1 MLATEVS
8 YEILTDIANFLCN
21 NDKMTCSIV
30 CKSWKAPFQHSLWDT
45 LTIDSKNILQ
55 VCCISNTQPTVYQL
69 NGNRVQSLIFQ
80 DVQTTEHEL
89 YTLQQLFPKLKTV
102 FIPHN
107 TIVEDKLGNLPD
119 WNLWG
124 GLTTMTIYTRKL
136 NDDDQRLQVFKI
148 LACLPRL
155 KQLTLKDSVFYST
168 IPQPKDTWEILE
180 KIHESLP
187 QLECLDTDILLG
199 PLPVS
204 DIPKM
209 KNITPASTMT
219 VVKLSDLNLDL
230 GWIFYLGLKYPNIH
244 SLFTEKTYSEESTV
258 DLATDKYALKVLNLL
273 PKFSNLKKM
282 TVIHKG
288 AFRLDYV
295 LFWDTLQEPIKSL
308 ESLDYILDICSN
320 TEIGQFD
327 EPRTIHFS
335 STKIQQFS
343 FQATDFYPNSPKI
356 ILSLGICPLLV
367 DLKILNPGTD
377 IELDTLLRNCI
388 SLRTVCL
395 ADTFISLSSEAFN
408 DTITHELKSIELRRL
423 RTASATFNYLS
434 SCCRNLD
441 KMSLSHVQICGKVDE
456 DRRKLSLNMPF
467 TRFKTL
473 DIADTRF
480 FAVDSEEGLKSE
492 DLKEDDSLRFIC
504 VEQTD
509 VIQQSMDTYSS
520 NIRSLSTRTPAHNFK
535 QTWYHFQHNM
545 YTSFFCKRTQK
556 LGEEETRIAKKFL

>member
-1 MLATEVS
+1 MLATEFP

-69 NGNRVQSLIFQ
+69 NGTRVQSLIFQ
-80 DVQTTEHEL
+80 DVQTTEHQL
-89 YTLQQLFPKLKTV
+89 YTLQQLFSKLKAV

-107 TIVEDKLGNLPD
+107 TIVEDNLGNLPD

-244 SLFTEKTYSEESTV
+244 SIYTKKTYSDRPPV
-258 DLATDKYALKVLNLL
+258 DLTPDKYALTVLDRL
-273 PKFSNLKKM
+273 PKFSNLKKIS
-282 TVIHKG
+282 VIHKG
-288 AFRLDYV
+288 GVGLDYD
-295 LFWDTLQEPIKSL
+295 LFWDALKKPIQSL
-308 ESLDYILDICSN
+308 KSLDYILDICKY
-320 TEIGQFD
+320 TERGQFD
-327 EPRTIHFS
+327 EPHTIYFS
-335 STKIQQFS
+335 SPKIQQFS
-343 FQATDFYPNSPKI
+343 FQAMSFYCEGPEI

-367 DLKILNPGTD
+367 DLKIFHPDSD
-377 IELDTLLRNCI
+377 IELDTILKNCI
-388 SLRTVCL
+388 SLRTICL
-395 ADTFISLSSEAFN
+395 AGTFISLSSEAFN

-423 RTASATFNYLS
+423 RTVPATFNYLS

-441 KMSLSHVQICGKVDE
+441 KMSLSHVQIGGKVDE
-456 DRRKLSLNMPF
+456 DQRKLSLNMPF
-467 TRFKTL
+467 TRFKNL
-473 DIADTRF
+473 NIADTTF

-492 DLKEDDSLRFIC
+492 DLKEEDALRFVC

-509 VIQQSMDTYSS
+509 VIQQSMDIYTS
-520 NIRSLSTRTPAHNFK
+520 NIGSSSSQTPSNNVKKSWNYSQYNTQASTSNGNTR
-535 QTWYHFQHNM
+535 
-545 YTSFFCKRTQK
+545 K
-556 LGEEETRIAKKFL
+556 LGEKIINIAK